1 LAKREIIAN
10 AFVFTH
16 NVLGFSFVK
25 KDNPHAKVIKIME
38 ITAIF
43 LIFLLFYRN
52 IFVILKQKYKVMN
65 YIFTKQE
72 VRVLKHLADGQ
83 QHDEAPAGL
92 SDAQFYVA
100 LKSLKA
106 NDFVYADF
114 AEGGKVV
121 SSKIKIKG
129 RAALDDLKNLEEAM
143 LNHILNQKGLTKYSY
158 AVLVHFK
165 NKGEQKNIF
174 EGEKTNKE
182 FGAILKSLLKKH
194 LLCYHTSDRITFVTD
209 EGLQLLEDIDYLWDK
224 ERTDWA
230 NGQTKNLVSTGLVSA
245 NIHIDPKRR
254 REMMKFIVT
263 TSNHGFYKDENGKP
277 YKLEDVMNAYAL
289 FLGDD
294 KLKEYSSL
302 VNESGELEDKGL
314 IDELQPIFYGSVPD
328 VISFVE
334 KIKTINNNP
343 EIVRVAADYVNKG
356 IISNMSC
363 KSALWK
369 VLNKYDIYNPTL
381 NTWCKCIA
389 NYMK

>member
-1 LAKREIIAN
+1 
-10 AFVFTH
+10 
-16 NVLGFSFVK
+16 
-25 KDNPHAKVIKIME
+25 ME

-245 NIHIDPKRR
+245 NIHIDPL
-254 REMMKFIVT
+254 V
-263 TSNHGFYKDENGKP
+263 S
-277 YKLEDVMNAYAL
+277 
-289 FLGDD
+289 
-294 KLKEYSSL
+294 LK
-302 VNESGELEDKGL
+302 
-314 IDELQPIFYGSVPD
+314 
-328 VISFVE
+328 
-334 KIKTINNNP
+334 
-343 EIVRVAADYVNKG
+343 
-356 IISNMSC
+356 II
-363 KSALWK
+363 
-369 VLNKYDIYNPTL
+369 
-381 NTWCKCIA
+381 
-389 NYMK
+389 